1 MSDGMLTWVRI
12 ASVLGLGIAL
22 AGCAAGGGWVS
33 GAFARIAVAGVALS
47 GCSSSHTP
55 DAGVVPDA
63 RVTFDA
69 GGNWEMCCVDGHVDT
84 CFCPAGTAC
93 NYSRHVDY
101 CGDGTCVDLGECQPD
116 AGVDAGPDAGG
127 TFEPCCVE
135 GRIDSCFCPG
145 GAECNYGWFEDCGAG
160 TCVDPGS
167 MCPVADAGAP
177 VLDAGG
183 HWDPCCVDGE
193 ITTCHCPAGVI
204 CNYWYT
210 DCGDGTCTTDPA
222 GGCAS

>member
-1 MSDGMLTWVRI
+1 M
-12 ASVLGLGIAL
+12 
-22 AGCAAGGGWVS
+22 
-33 GAFARIAVAGVALS
+33 
-47 GCSSSHTP
+47 P
-55 DAGVVPDA
+55 DAG
-63 RVTFDA
+63 
-69 GGNWEMCCVDGHVDT
+69 GHWESCCVDGTIDT
-84 CFCPAGTAC
+84 CFCEAGWSC
-93 NYSRHVDY
+93 NYGWFED
-101 CGDGTCVDLGECQPD
+101 CGGGTCVASGFGDECPGD
-116 AGVDAGPDAGG
+116 GGVVDAGG
-127 TFEPCCVE
+127 TFEPCCVG